1 MKRPE
6 YVGLVTAMY
15 REAIDAYYAKKVVNV
30 DDAKLEAMQKLF
42 NRGFTLGHLKHKLG
56 NELMSTIRPNHV
68 GIEIGQIVAV
78 NKDKISVKL
87 HHELNQG
94 DGIRILCENE
104 DVGYVVNYLY
114 KDRLLVNHADA
125 GDIVELK
132 RMGGE
137 RIKAPVLKTS
147 DMRQLNE
154 LGKQNQDGRRK
165 VKLHGKIILREHEPV
180 ILQVWDDQYK
190 TEILSDQLVERA
202 VKTPLDEERIKTQL
216 MKTGNTPFS
225 FIDISV
231 ELEKG
236 MTFPISALNEMR
248 RQALSSHAQK
258 RQAICLRIPNPQPM
272 LRIQNEAEPLS
283 LIVSCMNEEQVNSAY
298 ACGIEKVTV
307 SERELYNRMKVTY
320 PDLILSYP
328 RIMKHH
334 YDIPGIIQEVGG
346 LNHESIMA
354 GSGLN
359 CFNAQSAAFLFA
371 SGVRTVQL
379 SLECSL
385 AQCAALI
392 EAYRRYHEG
401 GNFAALI
408 YGAYENMLM
417 EACPVNM
424 ALSDGQKQSCR
435 LCKGNDRYYLQDQK
449 GQHYPL
455 RGDEDCIMHLY
466 HSEKRDWR
474 PQLKECQQAGINTL
488 LVNFTFEK
496 ADEVKRILNEI
507 RRDLQ

>member
-1 MKRPE
+1 
-6 YVGLVTAMY
+6 
-15 REAIDAYYAKKVVNV
+15 
-30 DDAKLEAMQKLF
+30 
-42 NRGFTLGHLKHKLG
+42 
-56 NELMSTIRPNHV
+56 
-68 GIEIGQIVAV
+68 
-78 NKDKISVKL
+78 
-87 HHELNQG
+87 
-94 DGIRILCENE
+94 
-104 DVGYVVNYLY
+104 
-114 KDRLLVNHADA
+114 
-125 GDIVELK
+125 
-132 RMGGE
+132 MGGE

-147 DMRQLNE
+147 DVRQLNE

-272 LRIQNEAEPLS
+272 PRIQNEAEALS
-283 LIVSCMNEEQVNSAY
+283 LIVSCMNEEQVNNAY

-307 SERELYNRMKVTY
+307 SERELYNRLKVTY
-320 PDLILSYP
+320 PDLIFSYP